1 MNDTRKWWDQ
11 AAWALPSDE
20 FKATV
25 PLYVLLGE
33 AVDIAAFGVK
43 YWEPKKHAKTG
54 KVLRPGLASAGKN
67 LPKRTVEEIRELQ
80 RAAQDAQSEYL
91 LLVDPQASPD
101 LLPRARFV
109 LGELTA
115 SLEWF
120 FDDGVADEKD
130 AQLERVASAHQGD
143 PDTADALAGELVD
156 YAALARSHRK
166 ELQGL
171 GGFDAALIDEAPKL
185 AVQLR
190 ERPPAP
196 VPPSAEEQRALAFR
210 NRLLTLLQARIGRV
224 RAAARFVFRNH
235 PAIIRE
241 ATSAYERRRRA
252 AARRAAARVSTPSE
266 STTSP
271 R

>member
-1 MNDTRKWWDQ
+1 MNDTRKWWDE

-25 PLYVLLGE
+25 PLYVLQGE
-33 AVDIAAFGVK
+33 AVDVAAFAAK
-43 YWEPKKHAKTG
+43 YWDPKNAKSG

-67 LPKRTVEEIRELQ
+67 LPKKTVEEIRELQ
-80 RAAQDAQSEYL
+80 RAAEDAHSEYL
-91 LLVDPQASPD
+91 LLVDPQAPAD
-101 LLPRARFV
+101 LLPRGRFV

-115 SLEWF
+115 SLEWL
-120 FDDGVADEKD
+120 FDDGVEDAKD
-130 AQLERVASAHQGD
+130 AQLARVTTAHEGD

-156 YAALARSHRK
+156 YAALARPHRK

-185 AVQLR
+185 AAQLR
-190 ERPPAP
+190 DRPPAP
-196 VPPSAEEQRALAFR
+196 VPPSAEERRALAYR
-210 NRLLTLLQARIGRV
+210 NRLLTLLQARGGRG

-252 AARRAAARVSTPSE
+252 AARRAAARAQAPSE
-266 STTSP
+266 STTTP
-271 R
+271 V